1 MDRMQWTDKHLLL
14 ITGATGLVGSHVAE
28 EATKRGIRV
37 RALVR
42 PSSKIKLLQK
52 LGVEWVSGAMTEPFS
67 LKAALNGVTHVVHC
81 AAMVG
86 DWGNARRY
94 HEVNVDGLESFL
106 EEARMCDTLKRFV
119 HISSLG
125 VYPVR
130 DHHGTDE
137 STPPSETGIDGYT
150 TSKIEAEAIMTHY
163 VEREKVPA
171 VALRPGFI
179 YGPRD
184 KTVLPRIISH
194 LRDGKASYIG
204 DGETV
209 LNNTYVKNLVDAIFL
224 AVERHDHVGEF
235 FNIRDGT
242 LVTKRHFFETIA
254 NYGRLP
260 LPKREIPLGAAKAIA
275 TGWEWLWRAI
285 NMNSAPLISQAT
297 VKFLGYNLD
306 YSIDKAKKE
315 LGYKPKVDFKD
326 AMQTTLDWYRQKGR
340 I

>member
-1 MDRMQWTDKHLLL
+1 MQWTDKHLLL

-28 EATKRGIRV
+28 EAAKRGIRV

-42 PSSKIKLLQK
+42 QSSKIKFLQK
-52 LGVEWVSGAMTEPFS
+52 LGVEWVSGGMTEPFS
-67 LKAALNGVTHVVHC
+67 LKAALNEVTHVVHC

-86 DWGNARRY
+86 DWGDPRRY
-94 HEVNVDGLESFL
+94 HEVNVTGLESFL
-106 EEARMCDTLKRFV
+106 EAARECDTLQRFV

-137 STPPSETGIDGYT
+137 SSPTSTEGIDGYT
-150 TSKIEAEAIMTHY
+150 KSKVEAEGIMTHY
-163 VEREKVPA
+163 VDRENVPC

-184 KTVLPRIISH
+184 KTVLPRIITR

-204 DGETV
+204 DGETK

-224 AVERHDHVGEF
+224 ALERNDHIGEF
-235 FNIRDGT
+235 FNIRDET
-242 LVTKRHFFETIA
+242 LVTKKEFFETIA
-254 NYGRLP
+254 RFGGLP

-275 TGWEWLWRAI
+275 TGWEFLWRAI
-285 NMNSAPLISQAT
+285 NMDSPPPLSQAT

-306 YSIDKAKKE
+306 YSIHKAKKE
-315 LGYKPKVDFKD
+315 LVYKPQVDFKD
-326 AMQTTLDWYRQKGR
+326 AIQTTLEWYRKKGR

>member
-1 MDRMQWTDKHLLL
+1 MAFMQWTDNHLLL

-42 PSSKIKLLQK
+42 PASNVKLLQK
-52 LGVEWVSGAMTEPFS
+52 WGVEWVSGSMTEPYS
-67 LKAALNGVTHVVHC
+67 LKAAMHGVTHVVHC

-86 DWGNARRY
+86 DWGDPRRY
-94 HEVNVDGLESFL
+94 HEVNVTGLESFL
-106 EEARMCDTLKRFV
+106 EAARECDTLERFV

-137 STPPSETGIDGYT
+137 SSPTSTAGIDGYT
-150 TSKIEAEAIMTHY
+150 KSKVDAEEIMTHY
-163 VEREKVPA
+163 VKREKVPA
-171 VALRPGFI
+171 IALRPGFI

-184 KTVLPRIISH
+184 KTVLPRIITR

-204 DGETV
+204 DGETL

-224 AVERHDHVGEF
+224 ALERHDHIGEF
-235 FNIRDGT
+235 FNIRDER
-242 LVTKRHFFETIA
+242 LVTKREFFETIA
-254 NYGRLP
+254 VYGALP
-260 LPKREIPLGAAKAIA
+260 KPKREIPLGAAKAIS
-275 TGWEWLWRAI
+275 TGWEWLWKAI
-285 NMNSAPLISQAT
+285 NMDSAPLLSQAT

-315 LGYKPKVDFKD
+315 LGYKPQFDFKD